1 MTSAERQRLVE
12 AISEGLLRQY
22 DQEMS
27 TIEKHPRCS
36 KQHYEKMS
44 EILGFKVKAPRRI
57 SKKGVTAILL
67 AAALLLTGC
76 AVFKNEI
83 RDFFVEVYEKCVEI
97 SFRQNENQSITE
109 TYGLSYMLDGYVQTE
124 EKISPSLVHYRYTN
138 QEEHIITF
146 EQVLLD
152 GSSYNIDAEHG
163 EDEFLTVDDH
173 QIYYRNT
180 DQYHVYIWSDGK
192 YAMSIHSD
200 VSLTM
205 DDLEKLVRG
214 VTIRINSAIN

>member
-1 MTSAERQRLVE
+1 
-12 AISEGLLRQY
+12 
-22 DQEMS
+22 
-27 TIEKHPRCS
+27 
-36 KQHYEKMS
+36 
-44 EILGFKVKAPRRI
+44 
-57 SKKGVTAILL
+57 
-67 AAALLLTGC
+67 
-76 AVFKNEI
+76 
-83 RDFFVEVYEKCVEI
+83 
-97 SFRQNENQSITE
+97 
-109 TYGLSYMLDGYVQTE
+109 MLDGYVQIE
-124 EKISPSLVHYRYTN
+124 EKSSPSMVHYRYTN

-214 VTIRINSAIN
+214 VTVRKKSALN

>member
-1 MTSAERQRLVE
+1 MTNKDNQWLVE
-12 AISEGLLRQY
+12 AISEGLVLKY
-22 DQEMS
+22 EDEMS

-36 KQHYEKMS
+36 KRHYEKMS

-57 SKKGVTAILL
+57 TKKGLAAILL

-76 AVFKNEI
+76 AVFRNEI
-83 RDFFVEVYEKCVEI
+83 RDFFVEVYETFIEI
-97 SFRQNENQSITE
+97 SFKQGENHSITE

-124 EKISPSLVHYRYTN
+124 EKSSPSMVHYRYAN
-138 QEEHIITF
+138 QEKQIITF

-163 EDEFLTVDDH
+163 DEAFLTVDDN

-180 DQYHVYIWSDGK
+180 DQYHIYIWTDDK

-200 VSLTM
+200 VSLTT

-214 VTIRINSAIN
+214 IETRTNSATN

>member
-1 MTSAERQRLVE
+1 
-12 AISEGLLRQY
+12 
-22 DQEMS
+22 MS

-44 EILGFKVKAPRRI
+44 EILGFKVKTPRKI
-57 SKKGVTAILL
+57 TKKGLAAILL

-76 AVFKNEI
+76 AVFRNEI
-83 RDFFVEVYEKCVEI
+83 RDFFVEVYETFIEI
-97 SFRQNENQSITE
+97 SFKQGENQSITE
-109 TYGLSYMLDGYVQTE
+109 TYGLSYMLDGYVQTD
-124 EKISPSLVHYRYTN
+124 EKSSPSMVHYRYTN

-163 EDEFLTVDDH
+163 DDAFLTVDDD

-180 DQYHVYIWSDGK
+180 DQYHVYIWTDDK
-192 YAMSIHSD
+192 YALSIHSD
-200 VSLTM
+200 VSLTT

-214 VTIRINSAIN
+214 VTVRINSAVN

>member
-22 DQEMS
+22 DEEMS

-44 EILGFKVKAPRRI
+44 EIVGFKVRAPRRI
-57 SKKGVTAILL
+57 SKKGLAAILL
-67 AAALLLTGC
+67 AAVLLLTGC

-97 SFRQNENQSITE
+97 SFRQSEHQSIAE
-109 TYGLSYMLDGYVQTE
+109 TYGLSYMLDGYVQIE
-124 EKISPSLVHYRYTN
+124 EKSSPSMVHYRYTN

-214 VTIRINSAIN
+214 VTVRKNSALN